1 MFKKFSTVIVFLSL
15 VFILFSFSVCAL
27 DSQPFV
33 GEDDDY
39 SKKISINSEGSFF
52 WTVYRNTSRNFSVSV
67 SVYGFDDWST
77 QVTPKHF
84 VLSEEESYHVVT
96 LDIKVP
102 KYPDEG
108 SHSGN
113 VKFEFRPL
121 NGTSKTVVEKEVFVD
136 ITGVY
141 SGEENTVF
149 GGFKNP
155 LPKPLDN
162 PYGALLLNILL
173 WLFIAFV
180 VYIIIRNVLVVVAK
194 KTKTELDDAII
205 EIIRIPILLLILLY
219 GIIISII
226 RLGVNIGYQAS
237 LYQIY
242 SIVSVIVTVFVVW
255 RIFDEVLDEIT
266 KHRGGEKGT
275 FGNVLRPVFKKLG
288 IVVIVIGGL
297 IFGLGLIGIEVTALL
312 AGAGVMGLVLAFA
325 AQDTLSNY
333 FSGMHLLL
341 DRPFRIGDMIKL
353 ETGEYCR
360 VENVGM
366 RSTKLYSIFDHEIIV
381 LPNNMVANQKIVNI
395 VEPDTKIR
403 NRVEVSVAY
412 GSDIDKVMNIIY
424 DAAMHHPAVIH
435 DKGFEPIVRFIEF
448 GDNGLKFMCIFW
460 VDEVMNQWKAMS
472 DIRSEIDS
480 EFRKEG
486 ITIPFPQRTVWFK
499 NLDKTP
505 VKIDLDQGTD
515 KKNFDKSK

>member
-1 MFKKFSTVIVFLSL
+1 MFKKFGALL
-15 VFILFSFSVCAL
+15 VLFTIFFVLFSVGVSSK
-27 DSQPFV
+27 DSHPFV
-33 GEDDDY
+33 GEDDVY
-39 SKKISINSEGSFF
+39 SKTISINSEGSFY
-52 WTVYRNTSRNFSVSV
+52 WTVYRNDSGNFSVSV
-67 SVYGFDDWST
+67 SVEGFDDWSSR
-77 QVTPKHF
+77 VSPKHF
-84 VLSEEESYHVVT
+84 VLSEEESYRVVT
-96 LDIKVP
+96 LDFNVP
-102 KYPDEG
+102 KYPEEE
-108 SHSGN
+108 SHSGS
-113 VKFEFRPL
+113 VIFEFRPL
-121 NGTSKTVVEKEVFVD
+121 NGTSKTVVEKEIFVD

-149 GGFKNP
+149 GGLKNP

-162 PYGALLLNILL
+162 PYGTLLLNILL
-173 WLFIAFV
+173 WFFIAFV
-180 VYIIIRNVLVVVAK
+180 VYFIIRNVLVVIAK

-205 EIIRIPILLLILLY
+205 EIIRLPVLLLVLLY
-219 GIIISII
+219 GIIISVI
-226 RLGVNIGYQAS
+226 RFGINIGYQAS

-242 SIVSVIVTVFVVW
+242 SIVFVIIAIFVIWRVFE
-255 RIFDEVLDEIT
+255 EVLDEIT

-275 FGNVLRPVFKKLG
+275 FGNVLRPVFKKVG
-288 IVVIVIGGL
+288 IVVIVVGGL
-297 IFGLGLIGIEVTALL
+297 IFGLGLVGIEVTALL

-360 VENVGM
+360 VESVGM

-381 LPNNMVANQKIVNI
+381 LPNNTVANQKIINI

-412 GSDIDKVMNIIY
+412 GSDIEKVMKIIY

-435 DKGFEPIVRFIEF
+435 DEGFEPLVRFIEF
-448 GDNGLKFMCIFW
+448 GENGLKFMCIFW

-499 NLDKTP
+499 NLDKKP
-505 VKIDLDQGTD
+505 IKIDLDERSD
-515 KKNFDKSK
+515 KKKSGKS